1 MKSHTGSRQ
10 QYVLGNTAEELERLD
25 HQAASIE
32 RPTRMFLQ
40 AAGLTPGMHV
50 LDLGSGLGHVAR
62 LAGEFV
68 GPTGS
73 VLGIDRSPECLAVA
87 RDRTKHAG
95 MHQVDFMEGDAT
107 SWRTSEPLDV
117 IVGRLLL
124 FHVADPGAV
133 VRHHIDNLRPGG
145 MFVAIDFDLG
155 GSRSEPPVALVEETL
170 SWVEKAFRAAKAWPR
185 IGAKLGLL
193 LDDAG
198 FTRVTTFGVQPYVS
212 PRDRTGPALLAAVA
226 RSLAPAIISHGIATA
241 DQLELETLEHRIG
254 EAVRR
259 ADAVVLLPTVAG
271 AWGYKPDAP

>member
-95 MHQVDFMEGDAT
+95 MQHVDFMEGDAT
-107 SWRTSEPLDV
+107 SWRTSEPLDA

-124 FHVADPGAV
+124 FHVADPGCGRATPYRQPPSRGP
-133 VRHHIDNLRPGG
+133 VRGDRLRPWWIALRAAHCYRGRD
-145 MFVAIDFDLG
+145 AQLG
-155 GSRSEPPVALVEETL
+155 GEGVSRRQRVASRWRE
-170 SWVEKAFRAAKAWPR
+170 AWL
-185 IGAKLGLL
+185 A
-193 LDDAG
+193 
-198 FTRVTTFGVQPYVS
+198 TRRCRVH
-212 PRDRTGPALLAAVA
+212 A
-226 RSLAPAIISHGIATA
+226 RHDLRRSTVRLAP
-241 DQLELETLEHRIG
+241 
-254 EAVRR
+254 
-259 ADAVVLLPTVAG
+259 
-271 AWGYKPDAP
+271 